1 MSAKTT
7 RVFSTLLTAFA
18 VFGSVRATTWR
29 VNWTNGNDVAAAADA
44 TGATRFQ
51 TIQAAVAKALA
62 NDTILVDPGTYAGP
76 ATTNATDGVSRL
88 FIDKALTIE
97 STGTRDDTFIE
108 GAWDVEADP
117 VHGLGPAAIRCV
129 CATAAITIKGFTFR
143 NGATFDETAST
154 ERPKSGGGFC
164 GISSSSSKVVDCAFV
179 NCSGTRGGGMRYG
192 YAYRTLFRNCYASK
206 FGAASREA
214 GHAFCVIEGCSGP
227 RICAYIYN
235 VIHCTFMNNTSSDV
249 CIHTDESSKTVRNCV
264 FATGVASVSAKVTLD
279 GCWSWA
285 ASVSG
290 TVNAN
295 THLGV
300 FDGLVSPL
308 FGDCHPVKGG
318 VLDGVAADCSA
329 YITAGY
335 RDLDFE
341 GKSVDWTEGM
351 LCPGALQKTVTVA
364 SGRIV
369 FANATARLTVDGVQL
384 GSANSSSNYTYA
396 TCWPT
401 QYLVAATASADSY
414 EIARLD
420 MYNAAG
426 TSLSARRPPLSLDNT
441 VWITAP
447 PAGES
452 YTYAPLQVSKV
463 YWVSEGADAATANGS
478 KAHPYPNIQDAV
490 SFNAGGGSAGGNRVI
505 KVTRGTYDKGV
516 GASAAYGANNRVEH
530 TNGGFVRIMGV
541 DGAEN
546 TFIVGTA
553 DSAFDD
559 GCGPAAV
566 RCFAS
571 TGNCIVQGFTL
582 TGGHSGAGATES
594 DDSQVTRGGAFVLAS
609 DVTKIDSS
617 GAFFTD
623 CIISNNVA
631 WRFAIGYGGRFRRC
645 LFANNRT
652 LREDSALMGAISAS
666 CVFRDNISPTGD
678 LRGKFGYSFNC
689 TFVKTDPAYGAA
701 YAQAN
706 ICNCICYAMAEPTTE
721 PSSIYGTVVDGFGST
736 ASGVTRAD
744 PLFRDMAGADLHVAT
759 CSPAVGA
766 GSAGAVSIWWQF
778 ADSDFEGNRFR
789 FVDGAVVS
797 GAFQTLA
804 PSVNVGVSAGP
815 ASGASV
821 DGAAATGVVFFAE
834 NEGVTLTANDVA
846 TRLFDGFAING
857 EKVEGSESSATFTY
871 NPAVIPVP
879 GDTLTALYLT
889 NWYVNANSGDDV
901 LKSGASSDDAK
912 KTLAAALA
920 HAVPGDV
927 VHAAEGIY
935 SEGSMLHTEYVYVK
949 DASLS
954 AASPYIRSRAVVPEG
969 VTLIAD
975 GSSTNTVILGGRDG
989 TGGDEYGSGPN
1000 AVRCVML
1007 EPGAMVKGF
1016 TLRGGR
1022 TDRENLE
1029 DDNNQAGGVLGR
1041 SASTCIVDGCV
1052 IEDCRSYRG
1061 GGGRLVTF
1069 KRCRFIGNS
1078 AAHIGV
1084 AGRECFFFGCF
1095 FDGNIGRD
1103 VIAYP
1108 YRVAGCTFGP
1118 GNVTATGGVAQ
1129 PIGSAATGSAGRR
1142 ISNTLFCAGGTILGD
1157 VFVNCAM
1164 PSTAILSAN
1173 SGDSQLIDCVTTAS
1187 AAELSLIDA
1196 NGVPVPGL
1204 NPACDGGS
1212 LEEWTGVGLDAEF
1225 DAAGKA
1231 RIANAAMD
1239 IGCYEADWKSRYSA
1253 DIGRRG
1259 SFTVSAADPYAHEE
1273 ESGEVRLT
1281 GGEIAG
1287 TLNVAGSCIFPVRI
1301 TGSGTLTVTLGGVA
1315 TAYAGPLASFP
1326 LAVAATDG
1334 AALSFA
1340 YMPGEDDEGGAF
1352 IGLGGRL
1359 YGAALTIR

>member
-1 MSAKTT
+1 MQKKINI
-7 RVFSTLLTAFA
+7 VLFCA
-18 VFGSVRATTWR
+18 VSFMYASVGAAPITWH
-29 VNWTNGNDVAAAADA
+29 VSQQSGDDMAAAADD
-44 TGATRFQ
+44 TGATAFL
-51 TIQAAVAKALA
+51 TIQAAIAKASA
-62 NDTILVDPGTYAGP
+62 GDTILVDPGTYAGP

-97 STGTRDDTFIE
+97 STGTRYDTFIE

-235 VIHCTFMNNTSSDV
+235 VIHCTFLNNTSSDV

-264 FATGVASVSAKVTLD
+264 FATGGASVSAKVTLD

-341 GKSVDWTEGM
+341 GKAVDWTEGM

-452 YTYAPLQVSKV
+452 YTYAPFQVSKV

-815 ASGASV
+815 ASGVSMDGETAS
-821 DGAAATGVVFFAE
+821 GVVFYD
-834 NEGVTLTANDVA
+834 EGVGVELVA
-846 TRLFDGFAING
+846 TDAGTRLYDGFAVNG
-857 EKVEGSESSATFTY
+857 VKVEGSEASATFTY
-871 NPAVIPVP
+871 NPAAMKVP
-879 GDTLTALYLT
+879 GDTVQALYLT
-889 NWYVNANSGDDV
+889 NWYVNATSGNDAN
-901 LKSGASSDDAK
+901 SGASTALAK
-912 KTLAAALA
+912 KTLAAALG
-920 HAVPGDV
+920 HAVAGDV
-927 VHAAEGIY
+927 VHAAEGLY
-935 SEGSMLHTEYVYVK
+935 DDGSMLHTGYVYVK
-949 DASLS
+949 TPESS
-954 AASPYIRSRAVVPEG
+954 APAPYIRSRAVVPAG
-969 VTLIAD
+969 VTLVAD
-975 GSSTNTVILGGRDG
+975 GVRDDTVILGAADTTPASDG
-989 TGGDEYGSGPN
+989 TGLGPN
-1000 AVRCVML
+1000 AMRCVML
-1007 EPGAMVKGF
+1007 ETNAVIRGF

-1022 TDRENLE
+1022 TDSVNLE
-1029 DDNNQAGGVLGR
+1029 DDNNEAGGLLGR
-1041 SASTCIVDGCV
+1041 NSTSVAEDCQF
-1052 IEDCRSYRG
+1052 EDCRSVRG
-1061 GGGRLVTF
+1061 GAGRAVTF
-1069 KRCRFIGNS
+1069 RRCRFIGNS
-1078 AAHIGV
+1078 GTGV
-1084 AGRECFFFGCF
+1084 GSIARECYLYGCYF
-1095 FDGNIGRD
+1095 AGNTGRD
-1103 VIAYP
+1103 VVSFP
-1108 YRVAGCTFGP
+1108 YKVSGCTFAP
-1118 GNVTATGGVAQ
+1118 GNVTSTGGVAP
-1129 PIGSAATGSAGRR
+1129 PIGSLATSSAGRK
-1142 ISNTLFCAGGTILGD
+1142 IINTLFCEGTTIMSD
-1157 VFVNCAM
+1157 EFINCAM
-1164 PSTAILSAN
+1164 PSNATFSAS
-1173 SGDSQLIDCVTTAS
+1173 SGKSCVFTDCVMAETQDLSQL
-1187 AAELSLIDA
+1187 DA
-1196 NGVPVPGL
+1196 NGVPLAGL
-1204 NPACDGGS
+1204 NPACDGGN
-1212 LEEWTGVGLDAEF
+1212 LAEWTAVGLDAAT
-1225 DAAGKA
+1225 DTAGNP
-1231 RIANAAMD
+1231 RVANGAMD

-1287 TLNVAGSCIFPVRI
+1287 TLNVAGSYMFPVRI
-1301 TGSGTLTVTLGGVA
+1301 TGNGTLTVTVDGVA
-1315 TAYAGPLASFP
+1315 TEYAGPLASFP

-1334 AALSFA
+1334 AAMSFA
-1340 YMPGEDDEGGAF
+1340 YVPGEDDEGGAF